1 MVINSASTLDLELG
15 MVHYRTANLGAS
27 ITPNIRYNG
36 SIALNAA
43 MSNSEGLTITIITA
57 VNNASYYVNGLSI
70 DGSSQ
75 TVNWIGGSAPSD
87 GGASGVDIYTFN
99 IIKTASSTFTV
110 IGNQTKTS

>member
-1 MVINSASTLDLELG
+1 
-15 MVHYRTANLGAS
+15 MVHYKTANLGAA

-36 SIALNAA
+36 SISLNSV
-43 MSNSEGLTITIITA
+43 MNNSEGFTITIITA
-57 VNNASYYVNGLSI
+57 VNNAAYYVNGLSI

-87 GGASGVDIYTFN
+87 GGTSGVDIYTFN
-99 IIKTASSTFTV
+99 IIKTAASTFTV